1 MKKLKTERFE
11 LKLTP
16 EQKQALESLA
26 QQLDKTAS
34 EVVREFVDAISR
46 LNEIKL
52 QIAKEIVQ
60 EAWQMA
66 TANPKKCLQ
75 LNPYKTSQEYL
86 RVKDFEP
93 ETAEQLWKQ
102 YLTESLAQQ
111 FAKIIENKTVNITNL
126 INKIEEQIKNL

>member
-1 MKKLKTERFE
+1 MKSERFE

-16 EQKQALESLA
+16 EQKRALESLA

-34 EVVREFVDAISR
+34 EVVREFVDAVSR

-52 QIAKEIVQ
+52 QTAKEIVQ

-66 TANPKKCLQ
+66 TVDPYKCLQ
-75 LNPYKTSQEYL
+75 LNPYKISQEYL

-111 FAKIIENKTVNITNL
+111 SAKIIDAKTIDITNL